1 MTIEQKRIAHGAW
14 SLIGIAAAALAL
26 AGCGGSGGGS
36 AGMTTNPT
44 VTPSACADCG
54 TLMVGLTDADGDFVS
69 YSVDVLSLKLQR
81 ANGAQV
87 ETLPQT
93 TRVDFAQLT
102 DLSDLLRVASLAP
115 GDFVKGS
122 IRIDYTNADIEVQKG
137 TDSVKATAVDGSG
150 KPLGV
155 TELEIRLDGRDHLV
169 ITKGRAAFL
178 AVDFNLAASNTVDL
192 TQTTPV
198 VTVQPFIVASV
209 QPVTDKDL
217 RVRGPLVSVDQ
228 TASSYVV
235 NVRPWFL
242 ASGNHGQ
249 LTVHTS
255 STTSFEIDGAA
266 STGANGL
273 KALAAEAANTVT
285 LAIGTLDTSTRDFTA
300 DTVLAGTSVPGE
312 GLDAVQGNVV
322 SRSGDTLTVK
332 GAFAVH
338 HDHQLDFQ
346 RTVIITV
353 GANTKVT
360 KAGSTAAVDASAIS
374 VGQSI
379 VALGTLTEPAA
390 TGGGSNSGSGSM
402 GDGSMGPSVAATPAT
417 LDATAGRVRLQPTEL
432 HGAVKSVVAGT
443 LTLQLRSI
451 DRLGIAMFNFAGTG
465 GATTS
470 DADPNNY
477 EVQTGNLSL
486 ANVSAGEAAKVIGF
500 VSPFGSAPPDF
511 VGATVVDHLDLPST
525 LGIGWGATGTTA
537 PFVSMSATGLVIDIT
552 NASIGDR
559 HFILSGMQK
568 LDILTLGSGPTIA
581 PTADR
586 GMYGVWEPGHVELF
600 EHFADFETKLAA
612 RLAAGD
618 AATSMTAFGAYDAG
632 SNTLTA
638 NGVSVFFG
646 KVDAML
652 DDSAN

>member
-1 MTIEQKRIAHGAW
+1 
-14 SLIGIAAAALAL
+14 
-26 AGCGGSGGGS
+26 
-36 AGMTTNPT
+36 
-44 VTPSACADCG
+44 
-54 TLMVGLTDADGDFVS
+54 
-69 YSVDVLSLKLQR
+69 
-81 ANGAQV
+81 
-87 ETLPQT
+87 
-93 TRVDFAQLT
+93 
-102 DLSDLLRVASLAP
+102 
-115 GDFVKGS
+115 
-122 IRIDYTNADIEVQKG
+122 
-137 TDSVKATAVDGSG
+137 
-150 KPLGV
+150 
-155 TELEIRLDGRDHLV
+155 
-169 ITKGRAAFL
+169 
-178 AVDFNLAASNTVDL
+178 
-192 TQTTPV
+192 
-198 VTVQPFIVASV
+198 
-209 QPVTDKDL
+209 
-217 RVRGPLVSVDQ
+217 
-228 TASSYVV
+228 
-235 NVRPWFL
+235 VRPWFL
-242 ASGNHGQ
+242 ASGDHGQ

-255 STTSFEIDGAA
+255 STTSFEIDGAT
-266 STGANGL
+266 STGADGL
-273 KALAAEAANTVT
+273 KALAAQTAGTLT

-346 RTVIITV
+346 RTVIVTI

-379 VALGTLTEPAA
+379 VALGTLAEPASS
-390 TGGGSNSGSGSM
+390 GGA
-402 GDGSMGPSVAATPAT
+402 MGPTPAASTTPAT

-465 GATTS
+465 NATAS

-486 ANVSAGEAAKVIGF
+486 ANLAAGEAAKVIGF
-500 VSPFGSAPPDF
+500 VTPFGSAPPDF
-511 VGATVVDHLDLPST
+511 VGTTVVDHLDLPST

-552 NASIGDR
+552 NKSIGDR

-568 LDILTLGSGPTIA
+568 LDILTLASGPTIA
-581 PTADR
+581 PTTDR

-612 RLAAGD
+612 RLGAGD

-632 SNTLTA
+632 SNVLTA
-638 NGVSVFFG
+638 NGVSAFFG
-646 KVDAML
+646 KVDATL
-652 DDSAN
+652 DDSQD

>member
-1 MTIEQKRIAHGAW
+1 
-14 SLIGIAAAALAL
+14 
-26 AGCGGSGGGS
+26 
-36 AGMTTNPT
+36 
-44 VTPSACADCG
+44 
-54 TLMVGLTDADGDFVS
+54 
-69 YSVDVLSLKLQR
+69 
-81 ANGAQV
+81 
-87 ETLPQT
+87 
-93 TRVDFAQLT
+93 
-102 DLSDLLRVASLAP
+102 
-115 GDFVKGS
+115 
-122 IRIDYTNADIEVQKG
+122 
-137 TDSVKATAVDGSG
+137 
-150 KPLGV
+150 
-155 TELEIRLDGRDHLV
+155 
-169 ITKGRAAFL
+169 
-178 AVDFNLAASNTVDL
+178 
-192 TQTTPV
+192 
-198 VTVQPFIVASV
+198 
-209 QPVTDKDL
+209 
-217 RVRGPLVSVDQ
+217 
-228 TASSYVV
+228 
-235 NVRPWFL
+235 
-242 ASGNHGQ
+242 
-249 LTVHTS
+249 
-255 STTSFEIDGAA
+255 
-266 STGANGL
+266 
-273 KALAAEAANTVT
+273 
-285 LAIGTLDTSTRDFTA
+285 
-300 DTVLAGTSVPGE
+300 VPGE

-346 RTVIITV
+346 RTVIVTV

-360 KAGSTAAVDASAIS
+360 KAGSTDAVDIGAIS

-379 VALGTLTEPAA
+379 VALGTLTEPAS
-390 TGGGSNSGSGSM
+390 TGGM
-402 GDGSMGPSVAATPAT
+402 TGPGAATPAT
-417 LDATAGRVRLQPTEL
+417 LDATAGRVRLQPTAL

-465 GATTS
+465 GATAS

-486 ANVSAGEAAKVIGF
+486 TNVSAGEATKVIGF

-511 VGATVVDHLDLPST
+511 VGTTVVDHLDLPST

-537 PFVSMSATGLVIDIT
+537 PFVSMNATGLVIDIT
-552 NASIGDR
+552 NTSIGDR

-581 PTADR
+581 PATDR

-652 DDSAN
+652 DDSAD

>member
-1 MTIEQKRIAHGAW
+1 
-14 SLIGIAAAALAL
+14 
-26 AGCGGSGGGS
+26 
-36 AGMTTNPT
+36 
-44 VTPSACADCG
+44 
-54 TLMVGLTDADGDFVS
+54 
-69 YSVDVLSLKLQR
+69 
-81 ANGAQV
+81 
-87 ETLPQT
+87 
-93 TRVDFAQLT
+93 
-102 DLSDLLRVASLAP
+102 
-115 GDFVKGS
+115 
-122 IRIDYTNADIEVQKG
+122 
-137 TDSVKATAVDGSG
+137 
-150 KPLGV
+150 
-155 TELEIRLDGRDHLV
+155 
-169 ITKGRAAFL
+169 
-178 AVDFNLAASNTVDL
+178 
-192 TQTTPV
+192 
-198 VTVQPFIVASV
+198 
-209 QPVTDKDL
+209 
-217 RVRGPLVSVDQ
+217 
-228 TASSYVV
+228 
-235 NVRPWFL
+235 
-242 ASGNHGQ
+242 
-249 LTVHTS
+249 
-255 STTSFEIDGAA
+255 
-266 STGANGL
+266 L

-390 TGGGSNSGSGSM
+390 MGGGSNSGSGSM

>member
-1 MTIEQKRIAHGAW
+1 MEIEQKRFAHGAW
-14 SLIGIAAAALAL
+14 SLIGLAAAALAL

-36 AGMTTNPT
+36 AGMSTANPT

-69 YSVDVLSLKLQR
+69 YSVDVLSIKLQR
-81 ANGAQV
+81 ANGAQI

-93 TRVDFAQLT
+93 TRIDFAQLT
-102 DLSDLLRVASLAP
+102 DLSDLLSVASLAP

-122 IRIDYTNADIEVQKG
+122 IRLDYTNADIEVQKG

-150 KPLGV
+150 NPLGV
-155 TELEIRLDGRDHLV
+155 TELEVRLDGKDHLV
-169 ITKGRAAFL
+169 ITKGRATFL
-178 AVDFNLAASNTVDL
+178 AVDFNLAASNSVDL

-209 QPVTDKDL
+209 QPVDQKDL
-217 RVRGPLVSVDQ
+217 RVRGPLVSVDT

-235 NVRPWFL
+235 NVRPWFV
-242 ASGNHGQ
+242 ASGDHGEI
-249 LTVHTS
+249 TVHTS
-255 STTSFEIDGAA
+255 ATTSFEIDGAA
-266 STGANGL
+266 STGADGL
-273 KALAAEAANTVT
+273 KALAAEAAGTLT

-300 DTVLAGTSVPGE
+300 NTVFAGTSVPGE

-322 SRSGDTLTVK
+322 SRTGDTLTVK

-338 HDHQLDFQ
+338 RDHQLDFQ
-346 RTVIITV
+346 RTVLVTV

-360 KAGSTAAVDASAIS
+360 MAGSTDAVDASAIS

-379 VALGTLTEPAA
+379 VALGTLSAPASAGGTMAPTPA
-390 TGGGSNSGSGSM
+390 T
-402 GDGSMGPSVAATPAT
+402 PIAPAT

-432 HGAVKSVVAGT
+432 HGAVKTVVPGT

-465 GATTS
+465 SATAS

-486 ANVSAGEAAKVIGF
+486 ASLSAGEAAKVIGF
-500 VSPFGSAPPDF
+500 VTPFGSAPPDF

-552 NASIGDR
+552 NKSIGER

-568 LDILTLGSGPTIA
+568 LDILTLASGPTIA
-581 PTADR
+581 PTTDR

-618 AATSMTAFGAYDAG
+618 AITSMTAFGAYDAG

-638 NGVSVFFG
+638 NGVSAFFG
-646 KVDAML
+646 KVDATM
-652 DDSAN
+652 DDSQN

>member
-1 MTIEQKRIAHGAW
+1 MEIEQKRFAHGAW
-14 SLIGIAAAALAL
+14 SLIGLAAAALAL

-36 AGMTTNPT
+36 AGMSTANPT

-69 YSVDVLSLKLQR
+69 YSVDVLSIKLQR
-81 ANGAQV
+81 ANGAQI

-93 TRVDFAQLT
+93 TRIDFAQLT
-102 DLSDLLRVASLAP
+102 DLSDLLSVASLAP

-122 IRIDYTNADIEVQKG
+122 IRLDYTNADIEVQKG

-150 KPLGV
+150 NPLGV
-155 TELEIRLDGRDHLV
+155 TELEVRLDGKDHLV
-169 ITKGRAAFL
+169 ITKGRATFL
-178 AVDFNLAASNTVDL
+178 AVDFNLAASNSVDL

-209 QPVTDKDL
+209 QPVDQKDL
-217 RVRGPLVSVDQ
+217 RVRGPLVSVDT

-235 NVRPWFL
+235 NVRPWFV
-242 ASGNHGQ
+242 ASGDHGQ
-249 LTVHTS
+249 ITVHTS
-255 STTSFEIDGAA
+255 ATTSFEIDGAA
-266 STGANGL
+266 STGADGL
-273 KALAAEAANTVT
+273 KALAAEAAGTLT

-300 DTVLAGTSVPGE
+300 NTVFAGTSVPGE

-322 SRSGDTLTVK
+322 SRTGDTLTVK

-338 HDHQLDFQ
+338 RDHQLDFQ
-346 RTVIITV
+346 RTVLVTV

-360 KAGSTAAVDASAIS
+360 MAGSTDAVDASAIS

-379 VALGTLTEPAA
+379 VALGTLSAPASAGGTMAPTPA
-390 TGGGSNSGSGSM
+390 T
-402 GDGSMGPSVAATPAT
+402 PIAPAT

-432 HGAVKSVVAGT
+432 HGAVKTVVPGT

-465 GATTS
+465 SATAS

-486 ANVSAGEAAKVIGF
+486 ASLSAGEAAKVIGF
-500 VSPFGSAPPDF
+500 VTPFGSAPPDF

-552 NASIGDR
+552 NKSIGER

-568 LDILTLGSGPTIA
+568 LDILTLASGPTIA
-581 PTADR
+581 PTTDR

-618 AATSMTAFGAYDAG
+618 AITSMTAFGAYDAG
-632 SNTLTA
+632 SNTLTS
-638 NGVSVFFG
+638 NGVSAFFG
-646 KVDAML
+646 KVDATM
-652 DDSAN
+652 DDSQN

>member
-1 MTIEQKRIAHGAW
+1 MAIEQKRFAHSAW

-26 AGCGGSGGGS
+26 AGCGGSGGDS

-102 DLSDLLRVASLAP
+102 DLSDLLSVASLAP

-209 QPVTDKDL
+209 QPVADKDL
-217 RVRGPLVSVDQ
+217 RVRGPLVSVD
-228 TASSYVV
+228 TAASSYVV

-242 ASGNHGQ
+242 ASGDHGQ

-255 STTSFEIDGAA
+255 SATSFEIDGTA
-266 STGANGL
+266 STGADGL
-273 KALAAEAANTVT
+273 KALAAETTGTLT

-346 RTVIITV
+346 RTVIVTI

-360 KAGSTAAVDASAIS
+360 KAGSTAAVDATAIS

-379 VALGTLTEPAA
+379 VALGTLSEAASSGGTMGPTPAA
-390 TGGGSNSGSGSM
+390 ST
-402 GDGSMGPSVAATPAT
+402 TPAT

-451 DRLGIAMFNFAGTG
+451 DRLGIAMFDFAGTG
-465 GATTS
+465 TATAS

-486 ANVSAGEAAKVIGF
+486 ANLSAGEAAKVIGF
-500 VSPFGSAPPDF
+500 VTPFGSAPPDF
-511 VGATVVDHLDLPST
+511 VGTTVVDHLDLPST

-537 PFVSMSATGLVIDIT
+537 PFVSMNPTGLVIDIT
-552 NASIGDR
+552 NKSIGDR

-568 LDILTLGSGPTIA
+568 LDILTLASGPTIA
-581 PTADR
+581 PTTDR

-632 SNTLTA
+632 SNVLTA

-646 KVDAML
+646 KVDAAL
-652 DDSAN
+652 DDSQD

>member
-1 MTIEQKRIAHGAW
+1 MEIAHKRFAHGAW
-14 SLIGIAAAALAL
+14 SLLGLATAALAL
-26 AGCGGSGGGS
+26 FGCGGSGGGS
-36 AGMTTNPT
+36 ASTSTTPT
-44 VTPSACADCG
+44 TTPSACGDCG

-81 ANGAQV
+81 ANGADV

-93 TRVDFAQLT
+93 TRIDFAQLT
-102 DLSDLLRVASLAP
+102 DLSDLLSVASLAP

-122 IRIDYTNADIEVQKG
+122 IRLDYTNADIEVQKG

-150 KPLGV
+150 NPLGV
-155 TELEIRLDGRDHLV
+155 TELEIRLDGKDHLV

-178 AVDFNLAASNTVDL
+178 AVDFNLAASNSVDL
-192 TQTTPV
+192 TQATPV

-209 QPVTDKDL
+209 QPVADKDL
-217 RVRGPLVSVDQ
+217 RVRGPLVSVD
-228 TASSYVV
+228 TAASSYVAD
-235 NVRPWFL
+235 VRPWFV

-249 LTVHTS
+249 VTVHTS
-255 STTSFEIDGAA
+255 STTSFEIDGAT
-266 STGANGL
+266 STGADGL
-273 KALAAEAANTVT
+273 KALAAEAAGTVT

-300 DTVLAGTSVPGE
+300 DTVFAGTSVPGE

-322 SRSGDTLTVK
+322 SRTGNTLTVK

-346 RTVIITV
+346 RTVVITV

-360 KAGSTAAVDASAIS
+360 KAGSTGALDASAIS

-379 VALGTLTEPAA
+379 VALGTLTEPASS
-390 TGGGSNSGSGSM
+390 GGTMS
-402 GDGSMGPSVAATPAT
+402 PAPATPIAPST
-417 LDATAGRVRLQPTEL
+417 LDATAGRVRLQPTQL
-432 HGAVKSVVAGT
+432 HGAVKTVVPGT
-443 LTLQLRSI
+443 LTLQLRAI
-451 DRLGIAMFNFAGTG
+451 DRLGIAMFDFAGTG
-465 GATTS
+465 AASTS

-486 ANVSAGEAAKVIGF
+486 ANLAAGEAANVIGF
-500 VSPFGSAPPDF
+500 VTPFGSAPPDF
-511 VGATVVDHLDLPST
+511 AGATVVDHRDLPST

-537 PFVSMSATGLVIDIT
+537 PFVSMDATGLVIDIT
-552 NASIGDR
+552 NKSIGER

-568 LDILTLGSGPTIA
+568 LDILTLASGPTIA
-581 PTADR
+581 PTTDR

-600 EHFADFETKLAA
+600 EHFADFEAKVAA

-618 AATSMTAFGAYDAG
+618 AITSLTAFGAYDAG
-632 SNTLTA
+632 GNVLTA
-638 NGVSVFFG
+638 NGVSAFFG
-646 KVDAML
+646 KIDATM
-652 DDSAN
+652 DDSQN

>member
-1 MTIEQKRIAHGAW
+1 MEIEQKRFAHGAW
-14 SLIGIAAAALAL
+14 SLIGLAAAALAL

-36 AGMTTNPT
+36 AGMSTANPT

-69 YSVDVLSLKLQR
+69 YSVDVLSIKLQR
-81 ANGAQV
+81 ANGAQI

-93 TRVDFAQLT
+93 TRIDFAQLT
-102 DLSDLLRVASLAP
+102 DLSDLLSVASLAP

-122 IRIDYTNADIEVQKG
+122 IRLDYTNADIEVQKG

-150 KPLGV
+150 NPLGV
-155 TELEIRLDGRDHLV
+155 TELEVRLDGKDHLV
-169 ITKGRAAFL
+169 ITKGRATFL
-178 AVDFNLAASNTVDL
+178 AVDFNLAASNSVDL

-209 QPVTDKDL
+209 QPVDQKDL
-217 RVRGPLVSVDQ
+217 RVRGPLVSVD
-228 TASSYVV
+228 TSASSYVV
-235 NVRPWFL
+235 NVRPWFV
-242 ASGNHGQ
+242 ASGDHGQ
-249 LTVHTS
+249 ITVHTS
-255 STTSFEIDGAA
+255 ATTSFEIDGAA
-266 STGANGL
+266 STGADGL
-273 KALAAEAANTVT
+273 KALAAEAAGTLT

-300 DTVLAGTSVPGE
+300 NTVFAGTSVPGE

-322 SRSGDTLTVK
+322 SRTGDTLTVK

-338 HDHQLDFQ
+338 RDHQLDFQ
-346 RTVIITV
+346 RTVLVTV

-360 KAGSTAAVDASAIS
+360 MAGSTDAVDASAIS

-379 VALGTLTEPAA
+379 VALGTLSAPASAGGTMAPTPA
-390 TGGGSNSGSGSM
+390 T
-402 GDGSMGPSVAATPAT
+402 PIAPAT

-432 HGAVKSVVAGT
+432 HGAVKTVVPGT

-465 GATTS
+465 SATAS

-486 ANVSAGEAAKVIGF
+486 ASLSAGEAAKVIGF
-500 VSPFGSAPPDF
+500 VTPFGSAPPDF

-552 NASIGDR
+552 NKSIGER

-568 LDILTLGSGPTIA
+568 LDILTLASGPTIA
-581 PTADR
+581 PTTDR

-618 AATSMTAFGAYDAG
+618 AITSMTAFGAYDAG

-638 NGVSVFFG
+638 NGVSAFFG
-646 KVDAML
+646 KVDATM
-652 DDSAN
+652 DDSQN

>member
-1 MTIEQKRIAHGAW
+1 M
-14 SLIGIAAAALAL
+14 
-26 AGCGGSGGGS
+26 
-36 AGMTTNPT
+36 
-44 VTPSACADCG
+44 
-54 TLMVGLTDADGDFVS
+54 S

-102 DLSDLLRVASLAP
+102 DLSDLLSVASLAP

-209 QPVTDKDL
+209 QPVADKDL
-217 RVRGPLVSVDQ
+217 RVRGPLVSVD
-228 TASSYVV
+228 TAASSYVV

-242 ASGNHGQ
+242 ASGDHGQ

-255 STTSFEIDGAA
+255 SATSFEIDGTA
-266 STGANGL
+266 STGADGL
-273 KALAAEAANTVT
+273 KALAAETTGTLT

-346 RTVIITV
+346 RTVIVTI

-379 VALGTLTEPAA
+379 VALGTLSEAASSGGTMGPTPAA
-390 TGGGSNSGSGSM
+390 ST
-402 GDGSMGPSVAATPAT
+402 TPAT

-465 GATTS
+465 TATAS

-486 ANVSAGEAAKVIGF
+486 ANLSAGEAAKVIGF
-500 VSPFGSAPPDF
+500 VTPFGSAPPDF
-511 VGATVVDHLDLPST
+511 VGTTVVDHLDLPST

-537 PFVSMSATGLVIDIT
+537 PFVSMNRDGPR
-552 NASIGDR
+552 DR
-559 HFILSGMQK
+559 HHEQEHRRSALHPLRDAEAGHPDARVGSDDRADDGSRHVRR
-568 LDILTLGSGPTIA
+568 LGARPRRA
-581 PTADR
+581 VRALR
-586 GMYGVWEPGHVELF
+586 GLRDEARGAARGRRRGHVDDRVRRLRRGQQR
-600 EHFADFETKLAA
+600 ADGERRLGVLREGRRGVGRQPGLTVRTA
-612 RLAAGD
+612 R
-618 AATSMTAFGAYDAG
+618 
-632 SNTLTA
+632 
-638 NGVSVFFG
+638 
-646 KVDAML
+646 
-652 DDSAN
+652 

>member
-1 MTIEQKRIAHGAW
+1 MTIEQKRVVHSAW
-14 SLIGIAAAALAL
+14 SLIAITAAALAL

-102 DLSDLLRVASLAP
+102 DLSDLLSVASLAP

-209 QPVTDKDL
+209 QPVADKDL
-217 RVRGPLVSVDQ
+217 RVRGPLVSVD
-228 TASSYVV
+228 TAGSSYAV

-242 ASGNHGQ
+242 ASGDHGQ

-255 STTSFEIDGAA
+255 STTSFEIDGAT
-266 STGANGL
+266 STGADGL
-273 KALAAEAANTVT
+273 KALAAETAGTLT

-322 SRSGDTLTVK
+322 SRGGDTLTVK

-346 RTVIITV
+346 RTVIVTI

-360 KAGSTAAVDASAIS
+360 KAGSTAVVDASAIS

-379 VALGTLTEPAA
+379 VALGTLSEPASS
-390 TGGGSNSGSGSM
+390 GGA
-402 GDGSMGPSVAATPAT
+402 MGPTPAASTTPAT

-465 GATTS
+465 NATAS

-486 ANVSAGEAAKVIGF
+486 ANLAAGEAAKVIGF
-500 VSPFGSAPPDF
+500 VTPFGSAPPDF
-511 VGATVVDHLDLPST
+511 VGTTVVDHLDLPST

-552 NASIGDR
+552 NKSIGDR
-559 HFILSGMQK
+559 HFILEGMQK
-568 LDILTLGSGPTIA
+568 LDILTLASGPTIA
-581 PTADR
+581 PSTDR

-600 EHFADFETKLAA
+600 EHFGDFETKLAA
-612 RLAAGD
+612 RLGAGD

-632 SNTLTA
+632 SNVLTA

-646 KVDAML
+646 KVDATL
-652 DDSAN
+652 DDSQD

>member
-1 MTIEQKRIAHGAW
+1 MTIEQKRFVHSAW
-14 SLIGIAAAALAL
+14 SLIAITAAAVAL

-102 DLSDLLRVASLAP
+102 DLSDLLSVASLAP

-155 TELEIRLDGRDHLV
+155 TELEIRLDGRNHLV

-217 RVRGPLVSVDQ
+217 RVRGPLVSVD
-228 TASSYVV
+228 TAGSSYAV

-255 STTSFEIDGAA
+255 STTSFEIDGAT
-266 STGANGL
+266 STGADGL
-273 KALAAEAANTVT
+273 KALAAETAGTLT

-346 RTVIITV
+346 RTVIVTI

-379 VALGTLTEPAA
+379 VALGTLAEPASS
-390 TGGGSNSGSGSM
+390 GGA
-402 GDGSMGPSVAATPAT
+402 MGPTPAASTTPAT

-465 GATTS
+465 NATAS

-486 ANVSAGEAAKVIGF
+486 ANLAAGEAAKVIGF
-500 VSPFGSAPPDF
+500 VTPFGSAPPDF
-511 VGATVVDHLDLPST
+511 VGTTVVDHLDLPST

-552 NASIGDR
+552 NNSIGDR
-559 HFILSGMQK
+559 HFILEGVQK
-568 LDILTLGSGPTIA
+568 LDILTLASGPTIA
-581 PTADR
+581 PTTDR

-612 RLAAGD
+612 RLGAGD

-632 SNTLTA
+632 SNVLTA

-646 KVDAML
+646 KVDATL
-652 DDSAN
+652 DDSQD

>member
-1 MTIEQKRIAHGAW
+1 MKTEPKRSIRSAW
-14 SLIGIAAAALAL
+14 PLIGLAAAALAL
-26 AGCGGSGGGS
+26 FGCGGSGGGS
-36 AGMTTNPT
+36 ASTGTTTTN
-44 VTPSACADCG
+44 TPSACADCG

-81 ANGAQV
+81 ANGAEV

-102 DLSDLLRVASLAP
+102 DLSDLLSVASLAP

-122 IRIDYTNADIEVQKG
+122 IRLDYSNADIEVQNG
-137 TDSVKATAVDGSG
+137 TSSVKATAVDGNG
-150 KPLGV
+150 NALGV

-178 AVDFNLAASNTVDL
+178 AVDFNLAASNSVDL

-209 QPVTDKDL
+209 QPVADKDL
-217 RVRGPLVSVDQ
+217 RVRGPLVSVDT

-255 STTSFEIDGAA
+255 STTSFEIDGAT
-266 STGANGL
+266 STGADGL
-273 KALAAEAANTVT
+273 KALAAEAAGTVT

-300 DTVLAGTSVPGE
+300 DTVFAGTSVPGE

-322 SRSGDTLTVK
+322 SRTGDTLTVK

-353 GANTKVT
+353 GDNTKVT
-360 KAGSTAAVDASAIS
+360 KAGSTGALDISAIS

-379 VALGTLTEPAA
+379 VALGTLTEPAP
-390 TGGGSNSGSGSM
+390 TGGTM
-402 GDGSMGPSVAATPAT
+402 APATPVAPST
-417 LDATAGRVRLQPTEL
+417 LDATAGRVRLQPTRL
-432 HGAVKSVVAGT
+432 HGAVKTVVPGT
-443 LTLQLRSI
+443 LTLQLRAI
-451 DRLGIAMFNFAGTG
+451 DRLGIAMFDFAGTG
-465 GATTS
+465 AATTS

-477 EVQTGNLSL
+477 EVNTGNLSL
-486 ANVSAGEAAKVIGF
+486 ASVTAGEAANVIGF
-500 VSPFGSAPPDF
+500 VTPFGNAPSDF
-511 VGATVVDHLDLPST
+511 VGATVVDHLALPNT
-525 LGIGWGATGTTA
+525 LGIGWGAAGTTA
-537 PFVSMSATGLVIDIT
+537 PFVSMDATGLVIDIT
-552 NASIGDR
+552 NKSIGDR

-568 LDILTLGSGPTIA
+568 LDILTLASGPTIA
-581 PTADR
+581 PTTDR

-600 EHFADFETKLAA
+600 EHFADFEAKLAA

-618 AATSMTAFGAYDAG
+618 AITSLTAFGAYDAG
-632 SNTLTA
+632 SNVLTA
-638 NGVSVFFG
+638 NGVSAFFG
-646 KVDAML
+646 KIDASM

>member
-1 MTIEQKRIAHGAW
+1 MEIEQKRFAHGAW
-14 SLIGIAAAALAL
+14 SLIGLAAAALAL

-36 AGMTTNPT
+36 AGMSTANPT

-69 YSVDVLSLKLQR
+69 YSVDVLSIKLQR
-81 ANGAQV
+81 ANGAQI

-93 TRVDFAQLT
+93 TRIDFAQLT
-102 DLSDLLRVASLAP
+102 DLSDLLSVASLAP

-122 IRIDYTNADIEVQKG
+122 IRLDYTNADIEVQKG

-150 KPLGV
+150 NPLGV
-155 TELEIRLDGRDHLV
+155 TELEVRLDGKDHLV
-169 ITKGRAAFL
+169 ITKGRATFL
-178 AVDFNLAASNTVDL
+178 AVDFNLAASNSVDL

-209 QPVTDKDL
+209 QPVDQKDL
-217 RVRGPLVSVDQ
+217 RVRGPLVSVDT

-235 NVRPWFL
+235 NVRPWFV
-242 ASGNHGQ
+242 ASGDHGEI
-249 LTVHTS
+249 TVHTS
-255 STTSFEIDGAA
+255 ATTSFEIDGAA
-266 STGANGL
+266 STGADGL
-273 KALAAEAANTVT
+273 KALAAEAAGTLT

-300 DTVLAGTSVPGE
+300 NTVFAGTSVPGE

-322 SRSGDTLTVK
+322 SRTGDTLTVK

-338 HDHQLDFQ
+338 RDHQLDFQ
-346 RTVIITV
+346 RTVLVTV

-360 KAGSTAAVDASAIS
+360 MAGSTDAVDASAIS

-379 VALGTLTEPAA
+379 VALGTLSAPASAGGTMAPTPA
-390 TGGGSNSGSGSM
+390 T
-402 GDGSMGPSVAATPAT
+402 PIAPAT

-432 HGAVKSVVAGT
+432 HGAVKTVVPGT

-465 GATTS
+465 SATAS

-486 ANVSAGEAAKVIGF
+486 ASLSAGEAAKVIGF
-500 VSPFGSAPPDF
+500 VTPFGSAPPDF

-552 NASIGDR
+552 NKSIGER

-568 LDILTLGSGPTIA
+568 LDILSLASGPTIA
-581 PTADR
+581 PTTDR

-618 AATSMTAFGAYDAG
+618 AITSMTAFGAYDAG

-638 NGVSVFFG
+638 NGVSAFFG
-646 KVDAML
+646 KVDATM
-652 DDSAN
+652 DDSQN

>member
-1 MTIEQKRIAHGAW
+1 MQIEPKRYLRGAW
-14 SLIGIAAAALAL
+14 SFIALAAAALAL
-26 AGCGGSGGGS
+26 VGCGGSGGGS
-36 AGMTTNPT
+36 AGTSSTNPN
-44 VTPSACADCG
+44 TPSACADCG

-102 DLSDLLRVASLAP
+102 DLSDLLSVASLAP
-115 GDFVKGS
+115 GDFVKGL
-122 IRIDYTNADIEVQKG
+122 IRLDYTNADIEVQKG

-150 KPLGV
+150 NPLGV
-155 TELEIRLDGRDHLV
+155 TELEIRLDGKHHLV

-178 AVDFNLAASNTVDL
+178 AVDFNLAASNSVDL

-209 QPVTDKDL
+209 EPVADKDL
-217 RVRGPLVSVDQ
+217 RVRGPLVSVDT

-235 NVRPWFL
+235 NVRPWFV
-242 ASGNHGQ
+242 ASGDHGQ
-249 LTVHTS
+249 MTVHTS
-255 STTSFEIDGAA
+255 STTSFEIDGKTSA
-266 STGANGL
+266 GADGL
-273 KALAAEAANTVT
+273 KALAAETAGTVT

-322 SRSGDTLTVK
+322 SRNGNTFTVK

-346 RTVIITV
+346 RTVIVTV

-360 KAGSTAAVDASAIS
+360 KAGSTDAVDASAIS

-379 VALGTLTEPAA
+379 VALGTLTEPPS
-390 TGGGSNSGSGSM
+390 TGGAM
-402 GDGSMGPSVAATPAT
+402 TPTLATPVAPAT
-417 LDATAGRVRLQPTEL
+417 LDATASRIRLQPTQL
-432 HGAVKSVVAGT
+432 HGAVKTVVAGT
-443 LTLQLRSI
+443 LTLQLRAI
-451 DRLGIAMFNFAGTG
+451 DRLGIAMFDFAGTG
-465 GATTS
+465 GAAAS

-486 ANVSAGEAAKVIGF
+486 ANLSPGEAANVIGF
-500 VSPFGSAPPDF
+500 VTPFGSAPPDF

-525 LGIGWGATGTTA
+525 LGIGWGSAGTTA
-537 PFVSMSATGLVIDIT
+537 PFVSMNATGLVIDIT
-552 NASIGDR
+552 NKSIGDR
-559 HFILSGMQK
+559 HFILSGMQR
-568 LDILTLGSGPTIA
+568 LDILTLASAPTIA
-581 PTADR
+581 PTTDR

-612 RLAAGD
+612 RLGAGD
-618 AATSMTAFGAYDAG
+618 ALTSLTAFGAYDAG
-632 SNTLTA
+632 SNVLAA
-638 NGVSVFFG
+638 NGVSAFFG
-646 KVDAML
+646 KVDSTQ
-652 DDSAN
+652 DDSQN